1 MARAVQYLQAH
12 AVSPRLYA
20 FTSLWRF
27 HLTTAPT
34 FQDRDRH
41 CSVTIIWRSTDK
53 QFHIAFGRL
62 ADGWVDDRSP
72 EQICEESGF
81 AVVIEPFIQRLLA
94 SAPERENHAS

>member
-1 MARAVQYLQAH
+1 
-12 AVSPRLYA
+12 
-20 FTSLWRF
+20 
-27 HLTTAPT
+27 
-34 FQDRDRH
+34 
-41 CSVTIIWRSTDK
+41 VTIIWRSTDK